1 MTESPKPLGMS
12 DFFALEAG
20 EYLERLD
27 GMLAKGDSPSAA
39 EIVRLARALRGSAL
53 MANQPAI
60 ARAAAGLEVV
70 ARAVREGRRAWD
82 PQTQQLALR
91 AVDDLKIF
99 VRRVGSWTDA
109 DTAKAEALAVELEQ
123 VAGRPS
129 AQIRAVE
136 ALGLDAGARA
146 FVAREGAAIAGA
158 LERAA
163 QAVRANPRAHDPLQ
177 HVMRALQPLR
187 GLAALTD
194 LPPLPDLLEGIE
206 RAIGELA
213 RSGLEPPTNLGEL
226 FQVAG
231 SAIARA
237 AREVAERGRP
247 DPEGPDFRQFA
258 GFLVKLMESEPDA
271 VSIGSLY
278 YSDSGPHIVS
288 RGVPAARPST
298 LGKLELVSH
307 GEHLRQA
314 ADSLERAPSAT
325 QRELRAH
332 TLGTTFRALAN
343 AGGGVLADRVAQ
355 FAIAGREAVASG
367 IAVSS
372 AAAFAAEL
380 RRAGDLLVRSGTG
393 DEEALATELDALTA
407 ALRAIQ
413 PGAAPAPA
421 PPRAPAAP
429 APAPRPTPASRP
441 TPPPAA
447 APVVPG
453 VKAAPAPRAE
463 PALPETP
470 DLVGSWAAYQR
481 LLERGIGSASLA
493 ELIAGVQSAP
503 AAPSPARW
511 AWILGLAVTVAFLAW
526 AVRGTQ
532 WSEVLAG
539 LSAVDPLL
547 LVLTVA
553 LATLTFPIRLIRWRV
568 ILRDE
573 RERPLPWLPLWHAVA
588 IGFMANN
595 LLPARAGEFA
605 RAYVGSRQLPVRFTT
620 ALGSI
625 GVERVFDALVMLGLM
640 ALAIASPSFPAHS
653 TLLDT
658 PLSRLAGRAALLFG
672 AMFVVALVV
681 VLRPAP
687 WLALFERVTRTVLP
701 ARLAARVAGMA
712 EGLVAGLT
720 VLKRPGRFGAML
732 FWSLVLWVT
741 NAASFAVCFRAFGL
755 QVPIEGSL
763 LLQGILGF
771 AVAVPAS
778 AGFFGVFE
786 KATQLTLQLYSI
798 SPSLA
803 LAYAVAYHVSTFLPI
818 TLLGLR
824 SLASVH
830 LHLGDLGRARTA
842 DQLGDARP

>member
-27 GMLAKGDSPSAA
+27 GMLAQGDSPSAD

-60 ARAAAGLEVV
+60 ARAAAGLEVL

-99 VRRVGSWTDA
+99 VRRAGSWTDA

-123 VAGRPS
+123 CAGRPS

-136 ALGLDAGARA
+136 ARGREAGAGA

-158 LERAA
+158 LERGA
-163 QAVRANPRAHDPLQ
+163 QALRANPRAHDPLQ

-206 RAIGELA
+206 RAIGELS

-231 SAIARA
+231 NAIARA

-258 GFLVKLMESEPDA
+258 GLLVKSMESEPDA

-343 AGGGVLADRVAQ
+343 AGGGVLADRVSQ

-421 PPRAPAAP
+421 PARAPAAP

-463 PALPETP
+463 PAMPETP
-470 DLVGSWAAYQR
+470 DLVRSCAADQR
-481 LLERGIGSASLA
+481 LLEGGVGSASLA
-493 ELIAGVQSAP
+493 EPIAGVQRPPAAPAPGSPVGAP
-503 AAPSPARW
+503 AAP
-511 AWILGLAVTVAFLAW
+511 
-526 AVRGTQ
+526 
-532 WSEVLAG
+532 
-539 LSAVDPLL
+539 AVDVRALL
-547 LVLTVA
+547 YRGDRALQRAKELRAAAKRVSGDELRALVDEVCDLVA
-553 LATLTFPIRLIRWRV
+553 LALEP
-568 ILRDE
+568 
-573 RERPLPWLPLWHAVA
+573 
-588 IGFMANN
+588 
-595 LLPARAGEFA
+595 
-605 RAYVGSRQLPVRFTT
+605 
-620 ALGSI
+620 
-625 GVERVFDALVMLGLM
+625 
-640 ALAIASPSFPAHS
+640 SP
-653 TLLDT
+653 
-658 PLSRLAGRAALLFG
+658 
-672 AMFVVALVV
+672 
-681 VLRPAP
+681 
-687 WLALFERVTRTVLP
+687 
-701 ARLAARVAGMA
+701 
-712 EGLVAGLT
+712 
-720 VLKRPGRFGAML
+720 
-732 FWSLVLWVT
+732 
-741 NAASFAVCFRAFGL
+741 
-755 QVPIEGSL
+755 
-763 LLQGILGF
+763 
-771 AVAVPAS
+771 
-778 AGFFGVFE
+778 
-786 KATQLTLQLYSI
+786 
-798 SPSLA
+798 
-803 LAYAVAYHVSTFLPI
+803 
-818 TLLGLR
+818 
-824 SLASVH
+824 
-830 LHLGDLGRARTA
+830 
-842 DQLGDARP
+842 

>member
-1 MTESPKPLGMS
+1 MS

-27 GMLAKGDSPSAA
+27 GMLAKGDSPSAD

-60 ARAAAGLEVV
+60 ARAAAGLEVL

-99 VRRVGSWTDA
+99 VRRAGSWTDA
-109 DTAKAEALAVELEQ
+109 DTAKAEALAGELEQ

-163 QAVRANPRAHDPLQ
+163 QALRANPLAHEPLQ

-206 RAIGELA
+206 RAIGELS

-237 AREVAERGRP
+237 AHEVAERGRP

-258 GFLVKLMESEPDA
+258 GLLVRFMESEPDA

-380 RRAGDLLVRSGTG
+380 RRAGDLMARSGTG

-413 PGAAPAPA
+413 PGAARAPA
-421 PPRAPAAP
+421 RAPAAP
-429 APAPRPTPASRP
+429 APRPAPASRP

-447 APVVPG
+447 APAVPG
-453 VKAAPAPRAE
+453 VRAAPAPRAE
-463 PALPETP
+463 PAMSETP

-481 LLERGIGSASLA
+481 LSEGGIGSASLA

-503 AAPSPARW
+503 AVPAPSSPA
-511 AWILGLAVTVAFLAW
+511 AAPAAP
-526 AVRGTQ
+526 A
-532 WSEVLAG
+532 
-539 LSAVDPLL
+539 AVDVRALL
-547 LVLTVA
+547 YRGDRALQRAKELRAAAKRASGDELRALVDEVCDLVA
-553 LATLTFPIRLIRWRV
+553 LALEP
-568 ILRDE
+568 
-573 RERPLPWLPLWHAVA
+573 
-588 IGFMANN
+588 
-595 LLPARAGEFA
+595 
-605 RAYVGSRQLPVRFTT
+605 
-620 ALGSI
+620 
-625 GVERVFDALVMLGLM
+625 
-640 ALAIASPSFPAHS
+640 SP
-653 TLLDT
+653 
-658 PLSRLAGRAALLFG
+658 
-672 AMFVVALVV
+672 
-681 VLRPAP
+681 
-687 WLALFERVTRTVLP
+687 
-701 ARLAARVAGMA
+701 
-712 EGLVAGLT
+712 
-720 VLKRPGRFGAML
+720 
-732 FWSLVLWVT
+732 
-741 NAASFAVCFRAFGL
+741 
-755 QVPIEGSL
+755 
-763 LLQGILGF
+763 
-771 AVAVPAS
+771 
-778 AGFFGVFE
+778 
-786 KATQLTLQLYSI
+786 
-798 SPSLA
+798 
-803 LAYAVAYHVSTFLPI
+803 
-818 TLLGLR
+818 
-824 SLASVH
+824 
-830 LHLGDLGRARTA
+830 
-842 DQLGDARP
+842 

>member
-1 MTESPKPLGMS
+1 MTESPSPKPLGMS

-27 GMLAKGDSPSAA
+27 GMLAKADSPSAD

-60 ARAAAGLEVV
+60 ARAAAGLEVL

-109 DTAKAEALAVELEQ
+109 DTARAEALAVELEQ

-129 AQIRAVE
+129 AQIRAGE

-163 QAVRANPRAHDPLQ
+163 QALRANPRAHEPLQ

-206 RAIGELA
+206 RALGELS

-258 GFLVKLMESEPDA
+258 GLLVKVMESEPDA

-393 DEEALATELDALTA
+393 DEEALVTELDALTA

-413 PGAAPAPA
+413 PGVAPAPA

-429 APAPRPTPASRP
+429 APAPRP
-441 TPPPAA
+441 
-447 APVVPG
+447 G
-453 VKAAPAPRAE
+453 VKPAPAPRTE
-463 PALPETP
+463 PAMSETP

-481 LLERGIGSASLA
+481 LSEGGIGSASLA

-503 AAPSPARW
+503 AAPAPSSP
-511 AWILGLAVTVAFLAW
+511 VAA
-526 AVRGTQ
+526 A
-532 WSEVLAG
+532 AAPA
-539 LSAVDPLL
+539 AVDVRALL
-547 LVLTVA
+547 YRGDRALQRAKELRAAAKRASGDELRALVDEVCDLVA
-553 LATLTFPIRLIRWRV
+553 LALEP
-568 ILRDE
+568 
-573 RERPLPWLPLWHAVA
+573 
-588 IGFMANN
+588 
-595 LLPARAGEFA
+595 
-605 RAYVGSRQLPVRFTT
+605 
-620 ALGSI
+620 
-625 GVERVFDALVMLGLM
+625 
-640 ALAIASPSFPAHS
+640 SP
-653 TLLDT
+653 
-658 PLSRLAGRAALLFG
+658 
-672 AMFVVALVV
+672 
-681 VLRPAP
+681 
-687 WLALFERVTRTVLP
+687 
-701 ARLAARVAGMA
+701 
-712 EGLVAGLT
+712 
-720 VLKRPGRFGAML
+720 
-732 FWSLVLWVT
+732 
-741 NAASFAVCFRAFGL
+741 
-755 QVPIEGSL
+755 
-763 LLQGILGF
+763 
-771 AVAVPAS
+771 
-778 AGFFGVFE
+778 
-786 KATQLTLQLYSI
+786 
-798 SPSLA
+798 
-803 LAYAVAYHVSTFLPI
+803 
-818 TLLGLR
+818 
-824 SLASVH
+824 
-830 LHLGDLGRARTA
+830 
-842 DQLGDARP
+842 